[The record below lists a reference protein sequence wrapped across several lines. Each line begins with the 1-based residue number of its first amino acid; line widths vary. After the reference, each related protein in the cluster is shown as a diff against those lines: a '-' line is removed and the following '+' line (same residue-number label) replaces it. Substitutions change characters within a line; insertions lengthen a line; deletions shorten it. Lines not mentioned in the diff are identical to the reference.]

1 MKKKRRKV
9 KENNIN
15 NRNSFANYIMT
26 FIAKS
31 LLVVIIFLLSMIYIK
46 TSDSNK
52 KKFEKLVY
60 TNNLS
65 FAKIYNVY
73 KKYLGDVIPFKGDN
87 NVKKVS
93 NEAFIFDKV
102 NKENNGYIFEISN
115 SNSISAL
122 KGGIVVDKKKS
133 KIYGN
138 MIKIQDRNDV
148 CITYGFLDDLNVSLY
163 DYVSKGEII
172 GSINN
177 KVYIIFEKDGKY
189 LKYDE
194 FI

>member
-15 NRNSFANYIMT
+15 NKNSFANYIMT

-31 LLVVIIFLLSMIYIK
+31 LLVVIIFLLSMIYVK
-46 TSDSNK
+46 TSDFNK

-115 SNSISAL
+115 SNSILAL

>member
-1 MKKKRRKV
+1 M
-9 KENNIN
+9 
-15 NRNSFANYIMT
+15 NYVIA
-26 FIAKS
+26 FILKT
-31 LLVVIIFLLSMIYIK
+31 LLVVVIFLLSMIYVK

-73 KKYLGDVIPFKGDN
+73 KKYLGDVIPFKDEN

-93 NEAFIFDKV
+93 NEDFIYDKV
-102 NKENNGYIFEISN
+102 SKENNGYVFLVSN
-115 SNSISAL
+115 SNYISAL

-148 CITYGFLDDLNVSLY
+148 CITYGFLNDLDVSLY
-163 DYVSKGEII
+163 DYISKGEII